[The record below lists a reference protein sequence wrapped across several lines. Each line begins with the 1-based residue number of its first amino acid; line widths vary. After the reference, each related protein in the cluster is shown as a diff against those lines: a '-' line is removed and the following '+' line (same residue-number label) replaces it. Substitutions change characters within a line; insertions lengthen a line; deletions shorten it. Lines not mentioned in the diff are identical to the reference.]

1 MDALIVLIVIGAF
14 ILSLTKKAKRPKQQN
29 ADAEK
34 TVPTKPAQAQKIPY
48 TKAEWN
54 EYLRAQGIAQKQ
66 TAAAPARPA
75 AAAQAASAE
84 RDSDHDARVRPSA
97 PPAGSREM
105 VERMHRA
112 VECGMPGS
120 VSAQG
125 ESEAEHAEH
134 LQKMREDD
142 LQTRMQSETLRELR
156 QMNRARLRQ
165 AVVVRE
171 ILDRPV
177 SMRGE

>member
-1 MDALIVLIVIGAF
+1 MDALIVLFVIGAF
-14 ILSLTKKAKRPKQQN
+14 ILSLTKKTRKPKKQN
-29 ADAEK
+29 SDAEK
-34 TVPTKPAQAQKIPY
+34 AAPPQSAPAEKIPF
-48 TKAEWN
+48 TKEEWN
-54 EYLRAQGIAQKQ
+54 AYLRAQKQ
-66 TAAAPARPA
+66 PA
-75 AAAQAASAE
+75 AKTVSAASAVPAKE
-84 RDSDHDARVRPSA
+84 STARDAHLQPSA

-112 VECGMPGS
+112 VERGMPGS
-120 VSAQG
+120 VALQG

-134 LQKMREDD
+134 LQKIYSAEHQSREA
-142 LQTRMQSETLRELR
+142 SETLRELR

-165 AVVVRE
+165 AVIMRE